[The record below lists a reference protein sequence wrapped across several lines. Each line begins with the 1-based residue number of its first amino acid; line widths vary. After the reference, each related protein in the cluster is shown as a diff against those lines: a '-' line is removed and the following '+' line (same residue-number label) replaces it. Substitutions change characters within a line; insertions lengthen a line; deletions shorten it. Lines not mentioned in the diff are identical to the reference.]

1 MKDDE
6 QQVVANKDGTLEEVV
21 AYWINELLKLDAK
34 LKADE
39 KARNDLARKR
49 YWAKR

>member
-1 MKDDE
+1 MNDE
-6 QQVVANKDGTLEEVV
+6 KHKVVPNKDGTHEEVV
-21 AYWINELLKLDAK
+21 AYWINECLKLDAK
-34 LKADE
+34 LNAEE

>member
-1 MKDDE
+1 MNEGK
-6 QQVVANKDGTLEEVV
+6 QLVVPNKDGTQEEVV
-21 AYWINELLKLDAK
+21 AYWINEVLKLDAK
-34 LKADE
+34 LNAEE

>member
-1 MKDDE
+1 MNNNKQE
-6 QQVVANKDGTLEEVV
+6 VVPNKDGTPEEVV
-21 AYWINELLKLDAK
+21 AYWINECLKHHAK

-39 KARNDLARKR
+39 KARNDLARRR